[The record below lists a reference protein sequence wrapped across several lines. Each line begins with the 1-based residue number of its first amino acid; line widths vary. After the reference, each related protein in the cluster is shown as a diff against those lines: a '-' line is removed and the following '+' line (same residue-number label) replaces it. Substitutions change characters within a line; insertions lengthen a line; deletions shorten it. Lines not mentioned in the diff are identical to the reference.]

1 MRAYQQTGP
10 RRLEQVDIDNP
21 KPADGQ
27 VVVKIECGSVC
38 GSDTHVRYQ
47 PTLPEEQYPLA
58 AGAPCHEIAGTIVES
73 RNPDHPVGERVIV
86 LPDPSSAGGPGGGLA
101 EYIASGLLIS
111 LPEHGSTEEWLMCQP
126 TGTVLYSARRWGQS
140 TDKRIAVI
148 GQGAIGLSFTMIAE
162 RTGAKQVIGIDLLDY
177 RLDKASELGATHTIN
192 ADRENVVEALAEV
205 TNGEGVDVVVDASAD
220 PDGLNQAVSLVNM
233 YGTIIGFSQI
243 PRDQLPTFRHPDWMM
258 KEARIIATG
267 SSLSQTPT
275 EAIQTMVDLRDRGWL
290 DPSVLI
296 THHSAWDDIPDAY
309 EMYAGYTDGVIKN
322 VLDISG
328 AAGSGV
334 NA

>member
-1 MRAYQQTGP
+1 MKAYQQTGP
-10 RRLEQVDIDNP
+10 RRLEQVEVDSP
-21 KPADGQ
+21 ALADGQ
-27 VVVKIECGSVC
+27 AMVKIECGSVC
-38 GSDTHVRYQ
+38 GSDTHVRYE
-47 PTLPEEQYPLA
+47 PVLPEEQYPLP
-58 AGAPCHEIAGTIVES
+58 AGAPCHEIAGTIIES
-73 RNPDHPVGERVIV
+73 RNPEHPVGERVIV
-86 LPDPSSAGGPGGGLA
+86 LPDPTTPGGGSGGLA
-101 EYIASGLLIS
+101 EYIASKHLIR
-111 LPEHGSTEEWLMCQP
+111 LPDQGSTEDWLMCQP

-162 RTGAKQVIGIDLLDY
+162 RTGAKQVVAIDLLDY
-177 RLDKASELGATHTIN
+177 RLDKARELGATHTIN

-267 SSLSQTPT
+267 SFLSQTPT

-296 THHSAWDDIPDAY
+296 THHSAWDDIPAAY
-309 EMYAGYTDGVIKN
+309 EMYSRRTDGVIKN

-328 AAGSGV
+328 ASQRRGES
-334 NA
+334 